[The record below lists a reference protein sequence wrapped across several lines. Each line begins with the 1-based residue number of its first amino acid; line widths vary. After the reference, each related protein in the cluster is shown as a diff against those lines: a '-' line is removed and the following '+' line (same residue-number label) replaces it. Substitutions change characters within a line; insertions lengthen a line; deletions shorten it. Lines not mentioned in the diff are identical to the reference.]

1 MRALAL
7 CALLAASGVARAE
20 APDPNAPTVG
30 ASLDHSSVHV
40 GDRVSLTVSAVAKA
54 GIAVTLPPH
63 LDLGKLEILDRSDDD
78 REGRDLGN
86 GRRAHRFVL
95 QVAAYELGDLE
106 VPPIAVSYFD
116 ASGEVRTVET
126 APITLHVTPLVGE
139 DQAHPELQP
148 IRPPRSS
155 LVEDKRIMR
164 AVRWGAIGLG
174 GALALALIALMIRR
188 ALRRRAGEVA
198 AMPAAPRRPPE
209 ETAMA
214 ALRALRAAGQ
224 FGRDLYRPF
233 YFAVAEIVRA
243 YLGER
248 YRFDA
253 LELTTRELIDALGAR
268 APHLV
273 EPGSAVVRFLDETD
287 LVKFAK
293 TGSTDGDA
301 LKALDAA
308 ESIVLSTAA
317 PLETAAQSAAGP
329 VLLPRELPP
338 ADKEGQGG

>member
-1 MRALAL
+1 
-7 CALLAASGVARAE
+7 
-20 APDPNAPTVG
+20 
-30 ASLDHSSVHV
+30 
-40 GDRVSLTVSAVAKA
+40 
-54 GIAVTLPPH
+54 
-63 LDLGKLEILDRSDDD
+63 
-78 REGRDLGN
+78 
-86 GRRAHRFVL
+86 
-95 QVAAYELGDLE
+95 
-106 VPPIAVSYFD
+106 
-116 ASGEVRTVET
+116 
-126 APITLHVTPLVGE
+126 
-139 DQAHPELQP
+139 
-148 IRPPRSS
+148 
-155 LVEDKRIMR
+155 
-164 AVRWGAIGLG
+164 
-174 GALALALIALMIRR
+174 
-188 ALRRRAGEVA
+188 
-198 AMPAAPRRPPE
+198 
-209 ETAMA
+209 MA